1 MRIVRN
7 SEVNLVLKGNF
18 KRSTVCGEF
27 RIFFDFFIF
36 KREREVYNLRLMKFE
51 TQNRLSKWIN
61 IIDTHIFHVHLIC
74 TQSMI
79 VVI

>member
-27 RIFFDFFIF
+27 G
-36 KREREVYNLRLMKFE
+36 KKSLKKSLREHEIYNLRLMKFE